1 MITTK
6 SHLCDKRGGLVL
18 LNALKLKGKIVEC
31 NITIP
36 LISNAIGIDTA
47 TFYRKLNANSFSISE
62 ADKIAE
68 VLGLTGDE
76 ATAIFFSQYVA

>member
-1 MITTK
+1 M
-6 SHLCDKRGGLVL
+6 
-18 LNALKLKGKIVEC
+18 LNALKLKGKIVE
-31 NITIP
+31 NNTSIP
-36 LISNAIGIDTA
+36 AVSAAIGIDTA

-68 VLGLTGDE
+68 VLNLTGDE